1 MDIPAQPFRRLLRID
16 TFNIYSNNTQVTGYI
31 SGDFSSTAFVTN
43 TSGLMTQPLWAEIPA
58 NQGGKAYL
66 KMRKINSVG
75 EAYVPKDV
83 TIGVMILSA
92 AESISVN
99 LY

>member
-1 MDIPAQPFRRLLRID
+1 
-16 TFNIYSNNTQVTGYI
+16 
-31 SGDFSSTAFVTN
+31 
-43 TSGLMTQPLWAEIPA
+43 MTQPLWAEIPA